1 MLPRIAVAIVAVGF
15 LSTRFASAGEL
26 CVVCVKPNATYR
38 CTVDQST
45 QFAKF
50 KFGEE
55 VQGHICTKVLAKKG
69 THEHCI
75 VVQNASATCDDG
87 LPRTIT
93 FTDYQQMLASDGSST
108 YEPGLI
114 PTVGNKITKA
124 WICII
129 SMFKDC

>member
-1 MLPRIAVAIVAVGF
+1 MFSRIAPIITVAFFSNFV
-15 LSTRFASAGEL
+15 SAGEL
-26 CVVCVKPNATYR
+26 CVVCVKPDASYR

-55 VQGHICTKVLAKKG
+55 VQGHICTKVLTKKG
-69 THEHCI
+69 GHERCM
-75 VVQNASATCDDG
+75 VVQNSSAACDG

-93 FTDYQQMLASDGSST
+93 FTDYQQVLASDGNST

-114 PTVGNKITKA
+114 PTIGNKITKA
-124 WICII
+124 WICVT

>member
-1 MLPRIAVAIVAVGF
+1 MLRTTALAIVIICCSS
-15 LSTRFASAGEL
+15 LASAGEL
-26 CVVCVKPNATYR
+26 CVVCAKPDATYR

-45 QFAKF
+45 QFVKF

-69 THEHCI
+69 SHERCN
-75 VVQNASATCDDG
+75 VVQNTSTACEG

-93 FTDYQQMLASDGSST
+93 FTDYQQLLASDGTST

-114 PTVGNKITKA
+114 PTIGNKITKA
-124 WICII
+124 WICIT

>member
-1 MLPRIAVAIVAVGF
+1 MLRTTALVIVIICCSSV
-15 LSTRFASAGEL
+15 ASATEL
-26 CVVCVKPNATYR
+26 CVVCTKPDATYR

-50 KFGEE
+50 KFAEE
-55 VQGHICTKVLAKKG
+55 VQSHICTKVLAKKG
-69 THEHCI
+69 SHEHCTI
-75 VVQNASATCDDG
+75 VQSASTACDG

-93 FTDYQQMLASDGSST
+93 FTDYQQMLASNGNST

-114 PTVGNKITKA
+114 PTIGNNITKA
-124 WICII
+124 WICIT

>member
-1 MLPRIAVAIVAVGF
+1 MLPRIALAIVAVGF
-15 LSTRFASAGEL
+15 LFTKFGLAGEL
-26 CVVCVKPNATYR
+26 CVVCVKPDATYR

-45 QFAKF
+45 RFLKF
-50 KFGEE
+50 KLGEE

-69 THEHCI
+69 SHERCT
-75 VVQNASATCDDG
+75 VVQNASASCDG

-93 FTDYQQMLASDGSST
+93 FTDYQQMLASEGTST

-114 PTVGNKITKA
+114 QTIGNKITKA
-124 WICII
+124 WICIT

>member
-1 MLPRIAVAIVAVGF
+1 MPRRTALAIVAIACPG
-15 LSTRFASAGEL
+15 LASAGEL
-26 CVVCVKPNATYR
+26 CVVCAKPDATYR

-69 THEHCI
+69 SHEHCT
-75 VVQNASATCDDG
+75 VVQNASAACDG

-93 FTDYQQMLASDGSST
+93 FTDYQQVLASDGNST
-108 YEPGLI
+108 HEPGLI
-114 PTVGNKITKA
+114 PTIGNKITKA
-124 WICII
+124 WICVT